1 MAKGKLYLIPTP
13 IGDRPVWDVL
23 PASNRTVID
32 SIDYFI
38 VEDIRSAR
46 RFLSKAGISRPID
59 SLRFAELNEHTAPAE
74 VSALFAPLLTGTDAG
89 VLSEAGLPGVA
100 DPGADAV
107 ALAHIHGIEV
117 VPLVGPS
124 SILLALMASGLNGQS
139 FAFNGYLPIRQPDRN
154 KAIRH
159 FEARAQSEHQ
169 SQIFIEAPYR
179 NLKLYED
186 FCTACRPQTRL
197 TIAADLLQPDQLI
210 RTRTIGQWRKE
221 QKPDIQNVRPSLFS
235 VDLFPADQ
243 KLPKAVAYTLSRTK
257 HGTMPRK
264 PSEQTNSK
272 DHSTTLRRSPAEPK
286 SNKASAVIRSIG
298 VVILMLEYS
307 PSHK

>member
-117 VPLVGPS
+117 VPLVGP
-124 SILLALMASGLNGQS
+124 
-139 FAFNGYLPIRQPDRN
+139 
-154 KAIRH
+154 
-159 FEARAQSEHQ
+159 
-169 SQIFIEAPYR
+169 
-179 NLKLYED
+179 
-186 FCTACRPQTRL
+186 
-197 TIAADLLQPDQLI
+197 
-210 RTRTIGQWRKE
+210 
-221 QKPDIQNVRPSLFS
+221 
-235 VDLFPADQ
+235 
-243 KLPKAVAYTLSRTK
+243 
-257 HGTMPRK
+257 
-264 PSEQTNSK
+264 
-272 DHSTTLRRSPAEPK
+272 
-286 SNKASAVIRSIG
+286 
-298 VVILMLEYS
+298 
-307 PSHK
+307 

>member
-139 FAFNGYLPIRQPDRN
+139 FAFNGYLPVKPPERA
-154 KAIRH
+154 KAIRF
-159 FEARAQSEHQ
+159 FERRALSEGQ
-169 SQIFIEAPYR
+169 SQLFIEAPYR
-179 NLKLYED
+179 NEKLFGQLLRTLGAE
-186 FCTACRPQTRL
+186 TRL
-197 TIAADLLQPDQLI
+197 TVA
-210 RTRTIGQWRKE
+210 
-221 QKPDIQNVRPSLFS
+221 
-235 VDLFPADQ
+235 VDLTAPGGWVETHTAGEWRSRP
-243 KLPKAVAYTLSRTK
+243 LPEL
-257 HGTMPRK
+257 
-264 PSEQTNSK
+264 N
-272 DHSTTLRRSPAEPK
+272 RRPTIFA
-286 SNKASAVIRSIG
+286 IG
-298 VVILMLEYS
+298 
-307 PSHK
+307 